1 MAVNI
6 EWKILGKMLN
16 REMGLLFLDLGQQ
29 KYVPRRTEVARSLPA
44 KCMTTTEGKYEKK
57 SLFMP

>member
-6 EWKILGKMLN
+6 EWKILGKQLN
-16 REMGLLFLDLGQQ
+16 REMGLLFL
-29 KYVPRRTEVARSLPA
+29 KCVPRRKEVARPLLT
-44 KCMTTTEGKYEKK
+44 KCMLTTEGTYGKM